1 MSDPPLVSVIVPSF
15 NQGRFLPA
23 TLDSILSQHHRPLE
37 VVVVDG
43 ASTDDTV
50 EVLRRYA
57 AAHQEV
63 RWVSEPDD
71 GPADAVN
78 KGLALARGAIA
89 GIQSSDDVYLPGAVG
104 AAVAAFEAEPAL
116 GLVYGDASVI
126 DEHGTPTFTTSY
138 LPFSL
143 PRLLCGS
150 TVILQSS
157 TFFRTDLAR
166 ALGGWRSQYFVMD
179 TDLWLRMAFRAPVR
193 KLPVVL
199 SALRRHGEQRD
210 TQTAAIWEG
219 YRAMLRESDDVRRS
233 SLRNRL
239 AAAAGWRMITQH
251 YNPRP
256 AHRFRAAQMWAAIA
270 LYPPAIRA
278 IAYPARLL
286 PGRVTA
292 RLERPRPRAARR
304 RPGA

>member
-1 MSDPPLVSVIVPSF
+1 MSGAPLVSIIVPSF

-23 TLDSILSQHHRPLE
+23 TLDSILAQRHRPLE

-43 ASTDDTV
+43 ASTDDTLD
-50 EVLRRYA
+50 VLRRYA
-57 AAHQEV
+57 AEHEEV

-78 KGLALARGAIA
+78 KGLALARGEIA
-89 GIQSSDDVYLPGAVG
+89 GIQSSDDLYLPGAVD
-104 AAVAAFEAEPAL
+104 AAVAAFVAEPEL
-116 GLVYGDASVI
+116 GIVYGDASVV

-157 TFFRTDLAR
+157 TFFRPELAR
-166 ALGGWRSQYFVMD
+166 SLGGWRPRYFVMD
-179 TDLWLRMAFRAPVR
+179 TDLWIRMAFHAPAR

-219 YRAMLRESDDVRRS
+219 YRSMMRESDDIRRS
-233 SLRNRL
+233 SLRLRL

-256 AHRFRAAQMWAAIA
+256 RHRFQAAQMWTALAI
-270 LYPPAIRA
+270 YPPAIRA
-278 IAYPARLL
+278 VAYPERLL
-286 PGRVTA
+286 PGALTTRW
-292 RLERPRPRAARR
+292 ERRHPRSARR
-304 RPGA
+304 RPGG